1 MHGPLVKPLFCL
13 ITLLSELPRAIWL
26 HIALSLMAVTVG
38 VPDLT
43 ITGLYSFFS
52 KKISPER
59 LTLLLSKSQCTK
71 NTLGSSQQHPLPLV
85 NFHSACWTYAS
96 PTQDPAACFLHVL
109 KQSPA
114 HSSPFPLLFFP
125 FHLLLRSVFPPHVHY
140 HCSSFPTPPTS
151 CSITTQVSVLP
162 SQCAGLVLQGQPC
175 THHGPNRCHHSYGKS
190 APCAIQAYPL
200 QGIGRTRKPERKG
213 KRFMHFPWKKTM
225 CLILP

>member
-1 MHGPLVKPLFCL
+1 MPHRHGTQQLVSYTCL
-13 ITLLSELPRAIWL
+13 NKVLPIHL
-26 HIALSLMAVTVG
+26 HSHC
-38 VPDLT
+38 
-43 ITGLYSFFS
+43 YF
-52 KKISPER
+52 
-59 LTLLLSKSQCTK
+59 
-71 NTLGSSQQHPLPLV
+71 
-85 NFHSACWTYAS
+85 FHSIYCS
-96 PTQDPAACFLHVL
+96 G
-109 KQSPA
+109 
-114 HSSPFPLLFFP
+114 LF
-125 FHLLLRSVFPPHVHY
+125 FPPHVHY